1 MRALI
6 LASLACLAG
15 CVGFT
20 DRTRVDSVV
29 RLPYGR
35 FVYSVHTNTIMTQND
50 DGAAEEIRREWL
62 AGTLGFNGMCPLG
75 YVVDS
80 RGYVVDAVGPF
91 GNGGDIVYYGHCLP
105 GGAARMSSATLLPAR
120 EDRQPVPQ

>member
-6 LASLACLAG
+6 LASLACLVG

-20 DRTRVDSVV
+20 DRTRVDSMA
-29 RLPYGR
+29 RLPDGR
-35 FVYSVHTNTIMTQND
+35 FVYRVHTNTVMPPND
-50 DGAAEEIRREWL
+50 DGASEQIRREWL
-62 AGTLGFNGMCPLG
+62 AGTLGFNHMCPQG
-75 YVVDS
+75 YAVDS

-105 GGAARMSSATLLPAR
+105 GSVPWVSSAAPPPL
-120 EDRQPVPQ
+120 